1 VVKSTAWLSQVDALR
16 TFSEPISRSES
27 GRSFPSVSFE
37 AAPRFVKF
45 DG

>member
-1 VVKSTAWLSQVDALR
+1 MR

-37 AAPRFVKF
+37 ATQRFVKF